1 MPDNQLSS
9 SPLQLKQ
16 LFFGR
21 VHVEAENNEK
31 FPDGVW
37 APEFDFSDVRFGHH
51 IEVTPAQKLD
61 NGRFQYVVA
70 VVFQVFNEDD
80 EAKICP
86 YILDIE
92 ARALFEMHPMD
103 DEAKRDNLARVNG
116 ASMIIGAIREQVTL
130 LTSRSLYG
138 PLTIPS
144 FRVEP

>member
-1 MPDNQLSS
+1 MPDNQLSP

-21 VHVEAENNEK
+21 VHVEAESSEK
-31 FPDGVW
+31 CPDGVW
-37 APEFDFSDVRFGHH
+37 APEFDFSGVRFGHH
-51 IEVTPAQKLD
+51 IEVTLAQQLEND
-61 NGRFQYVVA
+61 RFQYVIA

-80 EAKICP
+80 DATICP

-92 ARALFEMHPMD
+92 ARALFEMPPMD

-116 ASMIIGAIREQVTL
+116 ASMIIGAIREQITL

-144 FRVEP
+144 FRIEP